1 MRNHCQDEGKTQG
14 EIPPAMA
21 SKHIDGNLKNYQ
33 GVMQKIKV
41 IPKWRS
47 SQGRAS
53 SSVVGMMLG
62 KSDAEGRGLAS
73 SRDAVNL

>member
-33 GVMQKIKV
+33 GVMRKITV
-41 IPKWRS
+41 IPK
-47 SQGRAS
+47 
-53 SSVVGMMLG
+53 
-62 KSDAEGRGLAS
+62 
-73 SRDAVNL
+73 